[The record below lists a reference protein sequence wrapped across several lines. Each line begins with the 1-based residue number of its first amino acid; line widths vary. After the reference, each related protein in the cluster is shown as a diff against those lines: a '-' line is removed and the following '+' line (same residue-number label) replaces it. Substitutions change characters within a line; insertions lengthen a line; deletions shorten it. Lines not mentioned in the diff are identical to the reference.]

1 MFCSE
6 CGTKNKKDSKF
17 CENCGAKLIEEK
29 VDKKDS
35 IKASNKKLIIIGVVI
50 VVILGFYIYGTNIT
64 KPEKIVES
72 YIKALKSNDYNK
84 LYNIIIDDSVKD
96 KTFISKKVF
105 NDTMEESNTLNKYK
119 NIESYKVG
127 NAIIT
132 NNGLTATVTVS
143 YILKDN
149 VEAKK
154 ETFTLTKIGKKEL
167 LFFDTWQQA
176 NKSLAYVENYT
187 IKVPK
192 DSKVE
197 YAGVKVANKY
207 LKKKTS
213 TYDEYELP
221 AVFKIKTNVKVTTKD
236 KVEYEK
242 DIYPTTYS
250 KTQTISM
257 QGVEVPSKIKKEI
270 KATYKNILSTFLTK
284 TSENTNFDDVNYEY
298 FSKNL
303 KTSYNTYK
311 NGINAEYKKLSNFS
325 VEKMGS
331 DKMTYKEDGTIEVTT
346 QVDFK
351 YDLTYPKLNQ
361 TMIDKTSSRYIR
373 MEFVKDGNKYIL
385 SKIDGLPL
393 Y

>member
-284 TSENTNFDDVNYEY
+284 TSENTNFGDVNYEY

-325 VEKMGS
+325 VEKMSS